1 MRKAGI
7 LMPLASLPSPYGIGT
22 MGEEAKKFIDLLY
35 DTEQYYWQ
43 VLPLNPTSYG
53 DSPYQSPSAFAG
65 SPYYID
71 LPTLAKEGLI
81 TEMELKNAEHDTER
95 VDYGYMFIE
104 RIALLRKAFSRF
116 DVTNKDYVDFKTKEG
131 EWLKEY
137 AVFMALKVKHNYQS
151 WDTWTPKYKFRKN
164 YENIVNETA
173 NESEFWC
180 FLQYE
185 FYTQWG
191 EIKRYANSKGIE
203 IIGDMPIYVAFDS
216 VEVWSNPQNF
226 LLDENLNPTIVAGCP
241 PDGFSPD
248 GQLWGN
254 PIYDWEKM
262 RANGYIWWIERVRKA
277 MTLFDVVRIDHFR
290 GFEAYYGIPF
300 GDKTA
305 VNGKWYK
312 CVGAEP
318 FEAINKALNHPR
330 IIAEDLG
337 QIDDGVREVLNK
349 TGYPGMK
356 VLQFA
361 FFDEDNEYLP
371 RMYKNGNCVVYTG
384 THDSFTTR
392 QWAEDLENGGEVMNR
407 FLIESKKATRESITD
422 AMIRMALNSRANYA
436 IIPLG
441 DYMNLGKEARINEPS
456 TLGGNWDWRVS
467 ADYDTPKLRKK
478 ITRLTTISGR

>member
-22 MGEEAKKFIDLLY
+22 MGEEAKNFVDFLY

-71 LPTLAKEGLI
+71 LPTLAKQGLI
-81 TEMELKNAEHDTER
+81 TEEELKSAEHDTQR
-95 VDYGYMFIE
+95 IDYGYMFNE

-116 DVTNKDYVDFKTKEG
+116 DVNAYDYVCFKADQG
-131 EWLKEY
+131 SWLTDY
-137 AVFMALKVKHNYQS
+137 AVFMALKVKHGYVS
-151 WDTWTPKYKFRKN
+151 WDNWQDQYKFRKN
-164 YENIVNETA
+164 FDSIIAETKD
-173 NESEFWC
+173 ESEFWC

-185 FYTQWG
+185 FYSEWLAL
-191 EIKRYANSKGIE
+191 KKYANSKGIE

-216 VEVWSNPQNF
+216 VEVWSNPKAF

-254 PIYDWEKM
+254 PIYDWSKM
-262 RANGYIWWIERVRKA
+262 KADGYTWWIERVKRA
-277 MTLFDVVRIDHFR
+277 VVLFDIVRIDHFR

-300 GDKTA
+300 GDTTA
-305 VNGKWYK
+305 RNGKWYK

-318 FEAINKALNHPR
+318 FEAINKALNCPR

-337 QIDDGVREVLNK
+337 QIDDNVKEVLAK

-361 FFDEDNEYLP
+361 FFEDNNEYLP
-371 RMYKNGNCVVYTG
+371 RMYTTDNCVVYTG
-384 THDSFTTR
+384 THDSYTTE
-392 QWAEDLENGGEVMNR
+392 QWAEDLEKGGDVEKR
-407 FLIESKKATRESITD
+407 FLKECKKSPKESYTD
-422 AMIRMALNSRANYA
+422 AMIRLALGSIAKYV

-456 TLGGNWDWRVS
+456 TLGGNWDWRVQK
-467 ADYDTPKLRKK
+467 DYDTPALRKK
-478 ITRLTTISGR
+478 INRLTAKSGR

>member
-22 MGEEAKKFIDLLY
+22 MGEEARKFIDLLY
-35 DTEQYYWQ
+35 DTEQYFWQ

-71 LPTLAKEGLI
+71 LPTLHSEGLI
-81 TEMELKNAEHDTER
+81 TDEELKDAEHNTDR

-104 RIALLRKAFSRF
+104 RIKLLRKAFERF
-116 DVTNKDYVDFKTKEG
+116 DVNSYDYNCFKHDQRS
-131 EWLKEY
+131 WLKEY
-137 AVFMALKVKHNYQS
+137 SIFMALKVKHDYVS
-151 WDTWTPKYKFRKN
+151 WDNWEPEYKFRKDMAKI
-164 YENIVNETA
+164 EKETA
-173 NESEFWC
+173 KESEFWS
-180 FLQYE
+180 FLQYK
-185 FYTQWG
+185 FFTQWLAL
-191 EIKRYANSKGIE
+191 KHYANSKGIE
-203 IIGDMPIYVAFDS
+203 IIGDMPIYVAYDS
-216 VEVWSNPQNF
+216 VEVWSDPKTF

-254 PIYDWEKM
+254 PIYDWKRM
-262 RANGYIWWIERVRKA
+262 RENKYAWWVERVRKA
-277 MTLFDVVRIDHFR
+277 IELFDIVRIDHFR

-305 VNGKWYK
+305 KNGKWYK

-318 FEAINKALNHPR
+318 FEAINRALNNPR

-337 QIDDGVREVLNK
+337 QIDDDVKAVLAK

-361 FFDEDNEYLP
+361 FYDEDNEYLP
-371 RMYKNGNCVVYTG
+371 RMYETDNCVVYSG
-384 THDSFTTR
+384 THDSHTTA
-392 QWAEDLENGGEVMNR
+392 QWYETLEKGSEAEKRLRKECKKGPN
-407 FLIESKKATRESITD
+407 ESMTD
-422 AMIRMALNSRANYA
+422 AIIRLALNSIAKYV

-441 DYMNLGKEARINEPS
+441 DYMNLGAEARINEPS
-456 TLGGNWDWRVS
+456 TLGGNWDWRVD
-467 ADYDTPKLRKK
+467 ADYDTEKLRKK
-478 ITRLTTISGR
+478 ITRLTAKSGR

>member
-1 MRKAGI
+1 
-7 LMPLASLPSPYGIGT
+7 MPLASLPSKYGIGT
-22 MGEEAKKFIDLLY
+22 MGEEAKNFVDFLY

-71 LPTLAKEGLI
+71 LPTLAKQGLI
-81 TEMELKNAEHDTER
+81 TEEELKNAEHDTER
-95 VDYGYMFIE
+95 IDYGYMFND

-116 DVTNKDYVDFKTKEG
+116 DANGYDYACFKTDQG
-131 EWLKEY
+131 TWLKEY
-137 AVFMALKVKHNYQS
+137 SVFMALKVKHGYAS
-151 WDTWTPKYKFRKN
+151 WDNWQDKYKFRKD
-164 YENIVNETA
+164 YDSIILETKD
-173 NESEFWC
+173 ESEFWS

-185 FYTQWG
+185 FYTQWLAL
-191 EIKRYANSKGIE
+191 KKYANRKGIE
-203 IIGDMPIYVAFDS
+203 IIGDMPIYVAYDS
-216 VEVWSNPQNF
+216 VEVWSNPSAF

-241 PDGFSPD
+241 PDGFAPD

-254 PIYDWEKM
+254 PIYDWAKM
-262 RANGYIWWIERVRKA
+262 KADGYTWWIERVKRA
-277 MTLFDVVRIDHFR
+277 TILFDIVRIDHFR

-300 GDKTA
+300 GDATA
-305 VNGKWYK
+305 RNGKWYK

-318 FEAINKALNHPR
+318 FEAINKALDHPR

-337 QIDDGVREVLNK
+337 QIDDDVKAVLAK

-361 FFDEDNEYLP
+361 FFEDDNEYLP
-371 RMYKNGNCVVYTG
+371 RTYATDNCVVYTG
-384 THDSFTTR
+384 THDSYTTE
-392 QWAEDLENGGEVMNR
+392 QWAEDLEKGGAVEKR
-407 FLIESKKATRESITD
+407 FLKECKKSPKESYTD
-422 AMIRMALNSRANYA
+422 AMIRLALGSIAKYV

-456 TLGGNWDWRVS
+456 TLGGNWDWRVQ
-467 ADYDTPKLRKK
+467 ADYDTIALRKK
-478 ITRLTTISGR
+478 ITRLTAKSGR

>member
-22 MGEEAKKFIDLLY
+22 MGEQARKFIDLLY

-71 LPTLAKEGLI
+71 LPTLHSEGLI
-81 TEMELKNAEHDTER
+81 TDEELKGAEHDTDR
-95 VDYGYMFIE
+95 IDYGYMFIE
-104 RIALLRKAFSRF
+104 RIKLLRKAFERF
-116 DVTNKDYVDFKTKEG
+116 DVNSYDYNCFKHDQRS
-131 EWLKEY
+131 WLKEY
-137 AVFMALKVKHNYQS
+137 SIFMALKVKHNYVS
-151 WDTWTPKYKFRKN
+151 WDNWEPEYKFRKDMAKI
-164 YENIVNETA
+164 EKDTA
-173 NESEFWC
+173 NESEFWS
-180 FLQYE
+180 FLQYK
-185 FYTQWG
+185 FFTQWLAL
-191 EIKRYANSKGIE
+191 KHYANSKGIE
-203 IIGDMPIYVAFDS
+203 IIGDMPIYVAYDS
-216 VEVWSNPQNF
+216 VEVWSDPKTF

-254 PIYDWEKM
+254 PIYDWDRM
-262 RANGYIWWIERVRKA
+262 RKNKYAWWVERVRKSID
-277 MTLFDVVRIDHFR
+277 LFDIVRIDHFR

-305 VNGKWYK
+305 RNGKWYK
-312 CVGAEP
+312 GVGAEP
-318 FEAINKALNHPR
+318 FEAINIALNHPR

-337 QIDDGVREVLNK
+337 QIDDDVRAVLSK

-361 FFDEDNEYLP
+361 FYNEDNEYLP
-371 RMYKNGNCVVYTG
+371 RMFETDNCVVYSG
-384 THDSFTTR
+384 THDSHTTA
-392 QWAEDLENGGEVMNR
+392 QWCELLEKGGEAERRLHRECKKGPN
-407 FLIESKKATRESITD
+407 ESMTD
-422 AMIRMALNSRANYA
+422 ALIRLALNSIAKYV

-441 DYMNLGKEARINEPS
+441 DYMNLGAEARINEPS
-456 TLGGNWDWRVS
+456 TLGGNWDWRVN
-467 ADYDTPKLRKK
+467 ADYDTEKLRKK
-478 ITRLTTISGR
+478 ITRLTAKSGR

>member
-22 MGEEAKKFIDLLY
+22 MGEEAKKFVDFLY

-71 LPTLAKEGLI
+71 LPTLAKKGLI
-81 TEMELKNAEHDTER
+81 TDEELKNAEHDTER
-95 VDYGYMFIE
+95 IDYGYMFNE

-116 DVTNKDYVDFKTKEG
+116 DVNDYDYVCFKADQG
-131 EWLKEY
+131 SWLTEY
-137 AVFMALKVKHNYQS
+137 SVFMALKVKHGYVS
-151 WDTWTPKYKFRKN
+151 WDNWQEKYKFRRDFDS
-164 YENIVNETA
+164 IVAETKE
-173 NESEFWC
+173 ESEFWC

-185 FYTQWG
+185 FYSEWLAL
-191 EIKRYANSKGIE
+191 KKYANSKGIE
-203 IIGDMPIYVAFDS
+203 IIGDMPIYVAYDS
-216 VEVWSNPQNF
+216 VEVWSNPKAF
-226 LLDENLNPTIVAGCP
+226 LLTEDLNPTIVAGCP

-254 PIYDWEKM
+254 PIYDWSKM
-262 RANGYIWWIERVRKA
+262 KADGYTWWIERVRRA
-277 MTLFDVVRIDHFR
+277 IVLFDIVRIDHFR

-305 VNGKWYK
+305 RNGKWYK

-337 QIDDGVREVLNK
+337 QIDDDVKAVLAK

-361 FFDEDNEYLP
+361 FFEDNNEYLP
-371 RMYKNGNCVVYTG
+371 RMYTTDNCVVYTG
-384 THDSFTTR
+384 THDSYTTE
-392 QWAEDLENGGEVMNR
+392 QWAEDLEKGGDVEKR
-407 FLIESKKATRESITD
+407 FLKECKKSPKESYTD
-422 AMIRMALNSRANYA
+422 AMIRLALGSIAKYV

-456 TLGGNWDWRVS
+456 TLGGNWDWRVQ
-467 ADYDTPKLRKK
+467 ADYDTPALRKK
-478 ITRLTTISGR
+478 INRLTTKSGR

>member
-7 LMPLASLPSPYGIGT
+7 LMPLSSLPSPYGIGT
-22 MGEEAKKFIDLLY
+22 LGVEAKHFVDFLY

-43 VLPLNPTSYG
+43 VLPINPTSYG

-71 LPTLAKEGLI
+71 LPTLNEEGLI
-81 TEMELKNAEHDTER
+81 TDEELQTAVHDTDR
-95 VDYGYMFIE
+95 VDYYYMFTE

-116 DVTNKDYVDFKTKEG
+116 NVNEFTYTMFKREQG
-131 EWLKEY
+131 SWLSEY
-137 AVFMALKVKHNYQS
+137 AVFMALKVKHNYVS
-151 WDTWTPKYKFRKN
+151 WENWEEKYKFRKDMPSI
-164 YENIVNETA
+164 YEETKEEA
-173 NESEFWC
+173 EFWT
-180 FLQYE
+180 FLQYK
-185 FYTQWG
+185 FYTQWNSL
-191 EIKRYANSKGIE
+191 KQYANSRGIE

-216 VEVWSNPQNF
+216 VEVWSNPSAF

-254 PIYDWEKM
+254 PIYDWAKM
-262 RANGYIWWIERVRKA
+262 KADGYTWWIERVRKA
-277 MTLFDVVRIDHFR
+277 VSLFDIVRIDHFR
-290 GFEAYYGIPF
+290 GFEAYYGIPY
-300 GDKTA
+300 GDETA
-305 VNGKWYK
+305 KNGKWYK

-318 FEAINKALNHPR
+318 FEAINKALNHPK

-337 QIDDGVREVLNK
+337 QIDDDVRAVLTA

-371 RMYKNGNCVVYTG
+371 RVYKNNNCVVYSG
-384 THDSFTTR
+384 THDSETSR
-392 QWAEDLENGGEVMNR
+392 QWFENLEKNGEVQQR
-407 FLIESKKATRESITD
+407 FIRESKKTFGEPASVSLIKL
-422 AMIRMALNSRANYA
+422 ALNSIAKYA

-441 DYMNLGKEARINEPS
+441 DYMDLGAEARINEPS
-456 TLGGNWDWRVS
+456 TLGGNWDWRVN
-467 ADYDTPKLRKK
+467 ADYDTPALRKK
-478 ITRLTTISGR
+478 ITRLTCRSGR